1 MPRSEIYIG
10 SLAYSKELL
19 LIELELLNKLQR
31 LSLKEGTSVS
41 ETINNLLNKQLKD
54 KNNK

>member
-41 ETINNLLNKQLKD
+41 ETINKLLTRQLKEHQQ
-54 KNNK
+54 

>member
-31 LSLKEGTSVS
+31 LSLREGTSVS

-54 KNNK
+54 KNNE

>member
-10 SLAYSKELL
+10 SFAYSKELL

-31 LSLKEGTSVS
+31 LSLREGTSVS
-41 ETINNLLNKQLKD
+41 ETINNLLNKQLRD
-54 KNNK
+54 EDNE

>member
-31 LSLKEGTSVS
+31 LSLREGTSVS
-41 ETINNLLNKQLKD
+41 ETINKLLNKQLGD
-54 KNNK
+54 EDNE

>member
-19 LIELELLNKLQR
+19 LIELELLNKL
-31 LSLKEGTSVS
+31 
-41 ETINNLLNKQLKD
+41 LNKQLRD
-54 KNNK
+54 EDNE

>member
-31 LSLKEGTSVS
+31 LSLREGTSVS
-41 ETINNLLNKQLKD
+41 ETINKLLNKQLRD
-54 KNNK
+54 EDNE

>member
-31 LSLKEGTSVS
+31 LSLKEGVSVS
-41 ETINNLLNKQLKD
+41 ETVNHLLNKQLKEQQ
-54 KNNK
+54 

>member
-31 LSLKEGTSVS
+31 LSLKNGASVS

-54 KNNK
+54 KNNE